1 MSEDTLHDDLESF
14 AKFIGLHGSDY
25 DLFYET
31 YYSLENE
38 DYEEELSQAEI
49 DLIESYHIT

>member
-1 MSEDTLHDDLESF
+1 MHDDLESF
-14 AKFIGLHGSDY
+14 AKFIGLQGSDY

-38 DYEEELSQAEI
+38 DYEEELSQAEE
-49 DLIESYHIT
+49 DLIETYFAK

>member
-1 MSEDTLHDDLESF
+1 MTGDNMHDELESF
-14 AKFIGLHGSDY
+14 AKFIGLQGSDY

-38 DYEEELSQAEI
+38 DYEEELSQAEE
-49 DLIESYHIT
+49 DLIETYFAK

>member
-1 MSEDTLHDDLESF
+1 MSAPDHSELESF
-14 AKFIGLHGSDY
+14 AKFIGLTGSDY

-38 DYEEELSQAEI
+38 DFEEELEQAEN
-49 DLIESYHIT
+49 DLIDSYHIA